1 LSEAASWALRADMV
15 WADATVLLLLLLL
28 LSFPDA

>member
-1 LSEAASWALRADMV
+1 LREAAASWVLRADMV
-15 WADATVLLLLLLL
+15 WADAMVLLLLL